1 MFLRNCRNQAF
12 TLRTPAGG
20 ILSVIAI
27 FQQVTPSGA
36 SCVILNRRW
45 IMHLPTLWL
54 CLPVLIVYSGLVTLW
69 SSWPEKHGG
78 WLLAMKQR
86 LPPALQPLHPKYV
99 LAWLALACV
108 LGLCLEFLELK

>member
-1 MFLRNCRNQAF
+1 MSEM
-12 TLRTPAGG
+12 G
-20 ILSVIAI
+20 I

-54 CLPVLIVYSGLVTLW
+54 YLPVLIVYAGLVTLW

-78 WLLAMKQR
+78 VASGDEAEAAASVATLAPEVRAR
-86 LPPALQPLHPKYV
+86 LVSFGVRARPVSRASRIEVSQPNCY
-99 LAWLALACV
+99 
-108 LGLCLEFLELK
+108 